1 MRTWIHCVLYEL
13 RSWKCHVPAYTDNRE
28 TQISMKLHAKIKR
41 CSSIDC
47 QHKLSLVPEKAIRAH
62 KCPWSEK

>member
-13 RSWKCHVPAYTDNRE
+13 RSWKCHVPAYTDIRE

-47 QHKLSLVPEKAIRAH
+47 QHKLQLVPEKAIRAH
-62 KCPWSEK
+62 KCLWSEK